1 MSATDADLQAELAS
15 IVQEVADVPAAD
27 VLPDKALRADLGL
40 DSLAMVEVVVATEEK
55 FDVRIPDEDV
65 PTLRTVGDYVAY
77 VQRVRAT

>member
-1 MSATDADLQAELAS
+1 MSAADTDVQAEFAS
-15 IVQEVADVPAAD
+15 IVQEVADLPAAD

-40 DSLAMVEVVVATEEK
+40 DSLALVEIVVATEER

-77 VQRVRAT
+77 VERARAS